1 MKRVITSATYGIYD
15 YSTYTR
21 INSNNIV
28 KDSVVVTSSA
38 THDKYKCYDEYEI
51 KNNDLV
57 YCKLQLSRISP
68 YDLQEYNWFNYD
80 SNRSEDTGAIIDP
93 KGHIKS
99 IVNIPMW
106 DEDYYETVDD
116 WLDYVCDAALNAL
129 DNANFKLKPIIDR
142 T

>member
-1 MKRVITSATYGIYD
+1 MKRVITSETHGIGD

-21 INSNNIV
+21 TTSNNIV

-38 THDKYKCYDEYEI
+38 THNKYRCYDEYEV

-57 YCKLQLSRISP
+57 YCKLQLNRISP

-80 SNRSEDTGAIIDP
+80 SNKSKDTGAIIDS
-93 KGHIKS
+93 KGHTKS
-99 IVNIPMW
+99 IVEVPMW
-106 DEDYYETVDD
+106 DEDYYETVDS
-116 WLDYVCDAALNAL
+116 WLDYVCDIAL
-129 DNANFKLKPIIDR
+129 DALDRANSKLRPIVDR